1 MPVQSFAYFIIALF
15 LVTPAVL
22 ANTGACTKCHE
33 AAEFTG
39 MSAADIV
46 AAARDTSIPPHKKI
60 TDVSD
65 EKLEAIAA
73 ELAGA

>member
-1 MPVQSFAYFIIALF
+1 MSLKSFAYSTIALF

-33 AAEFTG
+33 ASEFTG
-39 MSAADIV
+39 MSTGDIA

-60 TDVSD
+60 TDLSD
-65 EKLEAIAA
+65 EQLGAIAA
-73 ELAGA
+73 EFAGS

>member
-1 MPVQSFAYFIIALF
+1 MPVKSFVYSIIALF

-22 ANTGACTKCHE
+22 ANTGTCMTCHE

-39 MSAADIV
+39 MSAGDIA

-60 TDVSD
+60 TDLSD
-65 EKLEAIAA
+65 EQLEAIAA
-73 ELAGA
+73 ELAGS

>member
-1 MPVQSFAYFIIALF
+1 MSLKSFAYSTIALF

-39 MSAADIV
+39 MSAGDIA

-60 TDVSD
+60 TDLSD
-65 EKLEAIAA
+65 EQLEAIAA
-73 ELAGA
+73 EFAGA

>member
-1 MPVQSFAYFIIALF
+1 M
-15 LVTPAVL
+15 VTPAVL
-22 ANTGACTKCHE
+22 ANTGACAKCHE

-39 MSAADIV
+39 MSAADIA

>member
-1 MPVQSFAYFIIALF
+1 MSLKSFAYSTIALF

-22 ANTGACTKCHE
+22 ANTGACSKCHE

-39 MSAADIV
+39 MSAADIA

-60 TDVSD
+60 TDLSD
-65 EKLEAIAA
+65 EQLEAIAA
-73 ELAGA
+73 EFAGS

>member
-1 MPVQSFAYFIIALF
+1 MSLKTFAYSTIALF

-39 MSAADIV
+39 MSAGDIA

-60 TDVSD
+60 TDLSD
-65 EKLEAIAA
+65 EQLEAIAA

>member
-1 MPVQSFAYFIIALF
+1 MPVKSFAYSTIALF

-65 EKLEAIAA
+65 EQFEAIAA
-73 ELAGA
+73 ELDGS